1 MIMTNHIVQSFD
13 ADLDQIESL
22 VTQMGGVVETQI
34 ADVVVA
40 LVSRDAEL
48 GDRVRKGDRH
58 VDELET
64 AFDSAVVRVLALR
77 QPQAQDL
84 RAVVAVLKIS
94 TNLE

>member
-22 VTQMGGVVETQI
+22 VTQMGGCGLKPRSQTWSSRW
-34 ADVVVA
+34 
-40 LVSRDAEL
+40 LSRDAEL

-64 AFDSAVVRVLALR
+64 AIDSAVVRVLALR
-77 QPQAQDL
+77 PTAGTGPSRRRGGSQDL
-84 RAVVAVLKIS
+84 
-94 TNLE
+94 NEP